1 MLAGAAVEPVPVVQ
15 PWGRVVNPK
24 AACKADHLVL
34 VLGAIISC
42 EGDGGCWQS
51 PLLFLCLSFGLR
63 EAVDAL
69 GKWKPFPSAKDGGPT
84 CIPSCSCLREGLQR
98 HKVLESEMSLE
109 QDEEQ
114 WLL

>member
-1 MLAGAAVEPVPVVQ
+1 M
-15 PWGRVVNPK
+15 VNPK

-34 VLGAIISC
+34 VLSAIISC
-42 EGDGGCWQS
+42 EGDGGYWQS

-63 EAVDAL
+63 EAVDVL
-69 GKWKPFPSAKDGGPT
+69 GKWKPFPSARDGGLT
-84 CIPSCSCLREGLQR
+84 HIPLCSCLGEGWEGLQR
-98 HKVLESEMSLE
+98 HKVLESKISPK